1 MNESEKK
8 GFGDTDLGTCIGVAL
23 IILALCLGVG
33 ACNAIQAVALCNHD
47 EQAEGVTPDAKAQT
61 EAIAVDAM
69 TTIAIEASE
78 L

>member
-8 GFGDTDLGTCIGVAL
+8 SFGDTDLGTCIGVAL

-33 ACNAIQAVALCNHD
+33 ACNAIQAAAQCNHD
-47 EQAEGVTPDAKAQT
+47 EQAGEVSQDAKAQT

-69 TTIAIEASE
+69 TAIAIEASE
-78 L
+78 

>member
-8 GFGDTDLGTCIGVAL
+8 SFGDTDLGTCIGVAL

-33 ACNAIQAVALCNHD
+33 ACNAIQAAAQCNHD
-47 EQAEGVTPDAKAQT
+47 EQAEVALPDAKTQT

-69 TTIAIEASE
+69 TAIAIEGNE
-78 L
+78 